1 MNVSPLQASRYW
13 VSLRH
18 FIHYQCDCCKPR
30 LSTIEDYTTLKPK
43 LVVSLLTYNTILT
56 HQNR

>member
-18 FIHYQCDCCKPR
+18 FIHYQCDCCKPHDR
-30 LSTIEDYTTLKPK
+30 CYG
-43 LVVSLLTYNTILT
+43 
-56 HQNR
+56 